1 MIKLVTI
8 FKRLTFIII
17 LAVSFS
23 IQGAESDSA
32 IALFKARKYQQANA
46 ALLKVLPQLRGREL
60 SKTTLYL
67 AYSYEKLRK
76 YPEAEKVFK
85 KLADDTATWSRH
97 RTEACLA
104 YANLLKKRG
113 KDPRKVYEQ
122 LLNIPGGHPKHR
134 AKALKYLKAHK
145 PALTY
150 DQKPKLSKVYVTSPK
165 FCGLNT
171 ASATVLFDSKNGL
184 PVAFWSGNK
193 RNILLN
199 ADYKAPL
206 WKLHFM
212 NKNGKQIKI
221 DTLDASAVKFSF
233 GKDKTKPELN
243 ITYTVNKE
251 AVAADVIVKVKC
263 SEQSKFLKMSISVQN
278 KSKDLRLWELD
289 FPKLLLRPF
298 GSAEN
303 NQVVYPWRR
312 GRVQK
317 MERFAHPTYQEYP
330 GSSARFQFIALSSPE
345 SKDSI
350 YFASMDNGGNEKIFR
365 ESFNPATKI
374 FNLAVTQF
382 PLNRGLEGND
392 AKLPYE
398 FKLGCFKGDWFDA
411 ARIYRKWWQQ
421 QAWASRGPL
430 ALNKDVPE
438 WLKKAPVFLRFYLR
452 ASRNYGIARN
462 LKGAMAWAKFLEQR
476 PTPATLYHYSQFKE
490 PENRKKYPV
499 AEYYGYCAPPYPGLD
514 DFLTKIKSANI
525 RPNVFLQSEIFNQ
538 HHDAKDR
545 DFLRET
551 LRNDVNG
558 KPVLYLN
565 ERWIACRQSKRWRK
579 RYLDMTKHLLDMGFD
594 GLYMDTFGKNKI
606 NHECFNTKHGHPCGG
621 GNIDNFAQRGMGKEV
636 VKMVKSI
643 NKDFY
648 IGGEASVEAF
658 PDILD
663 YKLNATNVYKDM
675 ASVERALYGDYI
687 LSHGRVVRG
696 KDENNDN
703 KIIAMDFI
711 EGVIPGRY
719 YCSSDKSVPQTKIG
733 KEFLKKVIRYTE
745 NAVDYL
751 RTGEMLHSLKFSE
764 TVPEVVVV
772 ESVRERKIKL
782 PALKNAVYR
791 SWKDKSIGVV
801 IINIADE
808 ELENQLTLPKAFE
821 WKVSPKAKI
830 YKMDPDGRKSLI
842 SSLDKLKQ
850 LKVKLPSG
858 GIAFYIVSNK

>member
-1 MIKLVTI
+1 MTKLTTI

-17 LAVSFS
+17 LAVSLY
-23 IQGAESDSA
+23 IQAGESNSA
-32 IALFKARKYQQANA
+32 IALFKARKYQQANT

-76 YPEAEKVFK
+76 YPEAEKIFK
-85 KLADDTATWSRH
+85 KLADNSSAWSRH

-104 YANLLKKRG
+104 YANLLKKNG
-113 KDPRKVYEQ
+113 KDPRNIYEN

-134 AKALKYLKAHK
+134 AKALKYLKEHK

-150 DQKPKLSKVYVTSPK
+150 DQNPKLSKVYVKNSK
-165 FCGLNT
+165 FYGLNT
-171 ASATVLFDSKNGL
+171 AAATVFFNLKNGL
-184 PVAFWSGNK
+184 PVAFWSNNK

-212 NKNGKQIKI
+212 AKNGKQIKI
-221 DTLDASAVKFSF
+221 DTLDASAVNFSF
-233 GKDKTKPELN
+233 GKDKSKPELN

-251 AVAADVIVKVKC
+251 NVTADVIVKVKL
-263 SEQSKFLKMSISVQN
+263 SEESKFLKMSIVVKN

-298 GSAEN
+298 GNAEN

-317 MERFAHPTYQEYP
+317 MERFAFPTYQEYP
-330 GSSARFQFIALSSPE
+330 GSSARFQFIAFSNPE

-374 FNLAVTQF
+374 FNLSVTQF
-382 PLNRGLEGND
+382 PLNRGLDGND
-392 AKLPYE
+392 AKPPYE

-421 QAWASRGPL
+421 QSWATHGPL
-430 ALNKDVPE
+430 AFNKNVPE

-452 ASRNYGIARN
+452 ASRKLGINRN
-462 LKGAMAWAKFLEQR
+462 LKGAMAWAKFLEKR
-476 PTPATLYHYSQFKE
+476 PTPATLYHYSQFIE
-490 PENRKKYPV
+490 PKNRKKYPV
-499 AEYYGYCAPPYPGLD
+499 AEYYGYCAPAYPGLEG
-514 DFLTKIKSANI
+514 FLGKLKNANI
-525 RPNVFLQSEIFNQ
+525 RTNVFLQSEIFNQ

-545 DFLRET
+545 EFLRET
-551 LRNDVNG
+551 LRSDVTG
-558 KPVLYLN
+558 KPILYLN

-636 VKMVKSI
+636 AKMVKRI

-658 PDILD
+658 PEILD

-696 KDENNDN
+696 RDENNDN

-719 YCSSDKSVPQTKIG
+719 YCSSNKSVPQTKNG

-745 NAVDYL
+745 KAVDYL
-751 RTGEMLHSLKFSE
+751 RTGEMLHWLKFAKP
-764 TVPEVVVV
+764 VPQVVVV

-791 SWKDKSIGVV
+791 SWKDKSIAIVV
-801 IINIADE
+801 INIADK
-808 ELENQLTLPKAFE
+808 ELENQLILPKASE
-821 WKVSPKAKI
+821 WKLSPKAKI
-830 YKMDPDGRKSLI
+830 YKMAPDGTTSLI

-850 LKVKLPSG
+850 LKLKLPAN